1 MSEDK
6 SDGDDTADLATR
18 KGLPEDQLFMA
29 RQYPQNQWL
38 TGQQVSELGR
48 FWLAIHRSFR
58 VHSLEVQNRIEAL
71 LNGKAELEATLGPFE
86 HGMGQLLS
94 HLEGHHQIE
103 DYNYFPQFVRIEPRL
118 ARGFEI
124 MDADHHVI
132 HDGMVSLAHKSREF
146 IMAGSVAT
154 PDHSAVERAAN
165 ELQTA
170 VATFRRH
177 MLRHLDDEEDLV
189 IPLIID
195 RKLG

>member
-1 MSEDK
+1 MS
-6 SDGDDTADLATR
+6 DDIADLATR
-18 KGLPEDQLFMA
+18 SGLPEDQLFMA
-29 RQYPQNQWL
+29 KQYPQDQWL
-38 TGQQVSELGR
+38 SGEQVSELGR

-58 VHSLEVQNRIEAL
+58 INSLEVQNRVEAL
-71 LNGKAELEATLGPFE
+71 LNGKSEIEAMLGPFQQ
-86 HGMGQLLS
+86 GMGQLLS

-132 HDGMVSLAHKSREF
+132 HDGMVDLAQKSRAF
-146 IMAGSVAT
+146 ITAGTAAT
-154 PDHSAVERAAN
+154 PDPSGLDQSTN
-165 ELQTA
+165 ELA
-170 VATFRRH
+170 RAIATFRRH

-195 RKLG
+195 RNLG